1 MATITQIDPVK
12 WSLHGKAAADNG
24 GDLLLK
30 AIVTDLQFWIPVV
43 VLAVGIVLLT
53 LLLR

>member
-12 WSLHGKAAADNG
+12 WSLHGKAVRLDHG
-24 GDLLLK
+24 GSLLLK

-43 VLAVGIVLLT
+43 VLILGIVLLT
-53 LLLR
+53 LLR